1 MERFGCCERSGD
13 ALRTARRQCAIREVL
28 RKRGAGLRFVAT
40 GKRGTCLFSGCV
52 GVVRIGFELL
62 AATERCEPKAFSIQQ
77 GLFDNWSRA

>member
-40 GKRGTCLFSGCV
+40 GKRGT
-52 GVVRIGFELL
+52 
-62 AATERCEPKAFSIQQ
+62 
-77 GLFDNWSRA
+77 